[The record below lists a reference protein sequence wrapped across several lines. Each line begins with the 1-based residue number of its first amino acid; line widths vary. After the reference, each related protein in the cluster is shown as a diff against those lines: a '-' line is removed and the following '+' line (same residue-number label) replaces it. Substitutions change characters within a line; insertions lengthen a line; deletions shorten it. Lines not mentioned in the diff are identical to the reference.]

1 MALWVRTDSSSWV
14 DRYGTCT
21 TRAEPMKVLSL
32 GPSRTVSGSMRAA
45 VKILGRASNE
55 SCQMAE
61 NPPDIDMWI
70 DALNSRYFGK
80 GPKIAGQEWDQLL
93 GHCEVSAEPPAA
105 SLAQELVS
113 VTATTRYSPVKSYG
127 KAHNNECVA
136 KLGRNK
142 PFVVASCLDRRFL
155 GRLRPFFRL
164 VWMTFFGDFPSED
177 IAKKRFA
184 EHREELGEPQVQKER
199 LLEYKAGEGWERVC
213 ILLESEVAE
222 ESDDWPGTS
231 TVISDA
237 RAFGEKMHKL
247 TYGVFQGL
255 GGTVVMQIALVGS
268 VGISISFAHR
278 NL

>member
-1 MALWVRTDSSSWV
+1 MALWVRTDASSWI
-14 DRYGTCT
+14 DCHGTS
-21 TRAEPMKVLSL
+21 RVEPMKVLSL
-32 GPSRTVSGSMRAA
+32 GLSRTVSGSMRAA
-45 VKILGRASNE
+45 LKILGRNE
-55 SCQMAE
+55 TYHTPE

-70 DALNSRYFGK
+70 DALNSRFFGR
-80 GPKIAGQEWDQLL
+80 GPKIAGQEWEQLL
-93 GHCEVSAEPPAA
+93 GHCQISADSAGT
-105 SLAQELVS
+105 SLAQELVA
-113 VTATTRYSPVKSYG
+113 VTTRYSPARYG
-127 KAHNNECVA
+127 KVPTDEAVA

-142 PFVVASCLDRRFL
+142 PFVVASCLDPRFL
-155 GRLRPFFRL
+155 RRLRPFFRL

-184 EHREELGEPQVQKER
+184 EHYEELDDSEAVPRER
-199 LLEYKAGEGWERVC
+199 LLEYKVGEGWERVC
-213 ILLESEVAE
+213 ILLDSDVPEESEYPA
-222 ESDDWPGTS
+222 TI
-231 TVISDA
+231 ISDT

>member
-1 MALWVRTDSSSWV
+1 MALWVRTDASSWV
-14 DRYGTCT
+14 DCHGTS
-21 TRAEPMKVLSL
+21 RAEPMKVLSL
-32 GPSRTVSGSMRAA
+32 GLSRTVTGSMRAA
-45 VKILGRASNE
+45 MKILGRNGHE
-55 SCQMAE
+55 SCCQMQD
-61 NPPDIDMWI
+61 NPPDLDMWI
-70 DALNSRYFGK
+70 DALNSRFFGK
-80 GPKIAGQEWDQLL
+80 GPKIAGQEWEQLL
-93 GHCEVSAEPPAA
+93 GHCEVFTEPVA
-105 SLAQELVS
+105 SLAQELVAAS
-113 VTATTRYSPVKSYG
+113 TQTSPVRYG
-127 KAHNNECVA
+127 KPHSDECIA

-142 PFVVASCLDRRFL
+142 RFVVACCLDPRFL

-184 EHREELGEPQVQKER
+184 GHCEELGKDQAVPKER
-199 LLEYKAGEGWERVC
+199 LLEYKVGEGWERLC

-222 ESDDWPGTS
+222 ESGCPTIFGDT
-231 TVISDA
+231 